1 MSIHP
6 IEIDGLTY
14 DLNFICDCIT
24 FWVDNG
30 EISQNTFRRLQN
42 NIVAFEHGVCDHD
55 ERFTLP
61 IGHTFGNT
69 ERREVT
75 LLEYM
80 VFTWDLYHEID
91 FETADETFEESII
104 DDAPEI
110 FRDDLYYMVM
120 ANGDD
125 NVSTAA
131 QADEMMLEPIGELEV
146 EDIWDEALRMVY
158 DEELGLTT
166 EVIDLTEDDVID
178 LTK

>member
-6 IEIDGLTY
+6 IVIDGLTY
-14 DLNFICDCIT
+14 DLNFICDQIT

-30 EISQNTFRRLQN
+30 DISINTFRRLQN

-91 FETADETFEESII
+91 FETADETFEECII

-125 NVSTAA
+125 NGSTDA
-131 QADEMMLEPIGELEV
+131 QASEMMNEPFGDLDF
-146 EDIWDEALRMVY
+146 EDVIDEAMRMVY
-158 DEELGLTT
+158 DEEVGETV
-166 EVIDLTEDDVID
+166 EVIDLTENDVID